1 MRFLNKYR
9 GPSSNKGPTE
19 MAQDSLLKNRLLR
32 NILILAIIIIL
43 ALISYNIFLTIPSF
57 TKLLINATKNDAVR
71 ITKHLASYLLISEKN
86 EIGKDSL
93 NIHLLNEIGKIKE
106 DFELMNLKV
115 FSPSGEIV
123 FSGDPKEVGEINQRR
138 YFHDIVAKGK
148 VYAEVVP
155 KDKESLE
162 GRKVTSDVL
171 ETYVP
176 LMNDGR
182 FLGAFEVY
190 YDITDRRRQLNKLIS
205 QSSTITFMFA
215 SGLLIAIILLLYQ
228 ESISMKKR
236 KQFEEERLQRERLEG
251 VIEMAGAACHELS
264 QPLQTISGY
273 SHLLLINLPEDSPLF
288 GKIEEIKKSIAQLG
302 EITHKIM
309 HITRYE
315 TKEYIG
321 GSKIIDI
328 DKASSQEI
336 SQGGST
342 SEEGSN
348 RGR

>member
-9 GPSSNKGPTE
+9 DHIENKGFKE
-19 MAQDSLLKNRLLR
+19 VAQDSILRNRFLR
-32 NILILAIIIIL
+32 NILILAIFIVI

-57 TKLLINATKNDAVR
+57 TKLLINTTENDAVR
-71 ITKHLASYLLISEKN
+71 VTRHLASSLLISEKT
-86 EIGKDSL
+86 EIKKDSL
-93 NIHLLNEIGKIKE
+93 DIGLLREVVKIKE

-123 FSGDPKEVGEINQRR
+123 FSGDQNEIGEINQRR

-148 VYAEVVP
+148 IYSEVVP

-182 FLGAFEVY
+182 FLGAFEIY
-190 YDITDRRRQLNKLIS
+190 YDITDRMKQLNKLIS

-215 SGLLIAIILLLYQ
+215 SGLLIAIILILYQ
-228 ESISMKKR
+228 ENISMKKR
-236 KQFEEERLQRERLEG
+236 RQLEEERLQRERLEG
-251 VIEMAGAACHELS
+251 VIEMAGATCHEFN
-264 QPLQTISGY
+264 QPLQTLLGY
-273 SHLLLINLPEDSPLF
+273 SHLLLKNLPKDSPLF
-288 GKIEEIKKSIAQLG
+288 GEIEEIKKSIDQLG
-302 EITHKIM
+302 KITHKIM

-328 DKASSQEI
+328 DKASS
-336 SQGGST
+336 
-342 SEEGSN
+342 
-348 RGR
+348 